1 MVSLISLTYKLENYY
16 THLKVMTTPLYII
29 LLTITILGHAMPVR
43 SLCFSP
49 DSQLLITASDDKDM
63 KIYDV

>member
-1 MVSLISLTYKLENYY
+1 MVSLISLTYKLENYC
-16 THLKVMTTPLYII
+16 TRLKVMATPLHII
-29 LLTITILGHAMPVR
+29 SLPTTILGHAMPVR